1 MDKQIGLGLLLMF
14 FLSSLIMA
22 EPLTFAPPEWNLG
35 DVAIGE
41 TYIAWGWSKGLEP
54 RKITNVRPACECL
67 SVKVVRGEIRDE
79 SEGVIIGNAP
89 Y

>member
-1 MDKQIGLGLLLMF
+1 MDKKILGLGLLLMF

-41 TYIAWGWSKGLEP
+41 TYSIEVRAKGLEP
-54 RKITNVRPACECL
+54 REITNVRPACECL

-79 SEGVIIGNAP
+79 S
-89 Y
+89 